1 MNLTL
6 ITQTLST
13 LFAADS
19 TTIDL
24 TQTLDPLPKP
34 KPNDSTINGVL
45 SVVFGTM
52 AVVAVLIIVIAG
64 LRYILANG
72 DAQSMA
78 KAKNTIIYALV
89 GLVISMAGFSIVTFV
104 LRGLS

>member
-1 MNLTL
+1 MMQFLR
-6 ITQTLST
+6 Q
-13 LFAADS
+13 FAAD
-19 TTIDL
+19 TTINIDN
-24 TQTLDPLPKP
+24 TLSPLPKATAGDG
-34 KPNDSTINGVL
+34 NLNAVL

-72 DAQSMA
+72 DAQAMA

-89 GLVISMAGFSIVTFV
+89 GLIIAMSGFSIVTFV
-104 LRGLS
+104 LKGIS